1 MYDSTEM
8 GGVPLTE
15 PKYRK
20 IAETTLP
27 NGMKVKY
34 YCTVGGPPLSKVMEQ
49 VYQIA
54 AQSIQTK
61 LMA

>member
-1 MYDSTEM
+1 M
-8 GGVPLTE
+8 TE